1 MAQLMFLLTKIKPMK
16 LLFLLSLIF
25 CFASVHA
32 QKDSLIHSYEASI
45 ADSNSVIVPD
55 SVPSIDTIT
64 AGTIKY
70 FYNSELDTLI
80 DFQKKINIKNCPKT
94 VKGFRVQIYSCSGI
108 NCQEKADKNYNQFLI
123 AYPEIAA
130 EKIWDPPSYKVR
142 VGNCRNR
149 FEAEQIKSKI
159 KEDFPFIFIVP
170 DFIDSPYKV
179 DCKNLE

>member
-1 MAQLMFLLTKIKPMK
+1 MAQLMFSLTKITHMKP
-16 LLFLLSLIF
+16 LLFLLIILCFGSL
-25 CFASVHA
+25 HA
-32 QKDSLIHSYEASI
+32 QKDSLIYSYEA
-45 ADSNSVIVPD
+45 VIPD
-55 SVPSIDTIT
+55 STLINVTDSVTTTDTIT
-64 AGTIKY
+64 PGTIKY
-70 FYNSELDTLI
+70 FYNTELDSLM
-80 DFQKKINIKNCPKT
+80 DFQKNINIKNCPKT

-159 KEDFPFIFIVP
+159 KEDFPFIFIIP

>member
-1 MAQLMFLLTKIKPMK
+1 MAQLMFSLTKIIRMKP
-16 LLFLLSLIF
+16 LLFLIIILCFDSL
-25 CFASVHA
+25 HA
-32 QKDSLIHSYEASI
+32 QTDSLIDPLVPKTTDTSSI
-45 ADSNSVIVPD
+45 NIVDSIKT
-55 SVPSIDTIT
+55 DTIFP
-64 AGTIKY
+64 GTIKY
-70 FYNSELDTLI
+70 FYNTEIDSLI
-80 DFQKKINIKNCPKT
+80 DFQKNVNIKNCPKT

-123 AYPEIAA
+123 AYPEIPA